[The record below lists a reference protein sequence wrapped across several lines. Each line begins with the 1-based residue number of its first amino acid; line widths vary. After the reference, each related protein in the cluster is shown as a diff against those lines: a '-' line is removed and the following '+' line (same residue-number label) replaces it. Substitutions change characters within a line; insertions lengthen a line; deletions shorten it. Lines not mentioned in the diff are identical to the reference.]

1 MLLCRVGGLWA
12 VQPRRNVDPL
22 GVWHRT
28 AGPACGS
35 ADGRAS
41 DWRRAKLYP
50 LCRTTFGSHIIF
62 PNFWHDSPNIWWPA
76 DRKWCVATD
85 IDLDSS
91 YVGGNEACIEALA
104 NNGLF
109 EALPTTLD
117 APVYLD
123 ADTLN
128 TDEVER

>member
-1 MLLCRVGGLWA
+1 
-12 VQPRRNVDPL
+12 
-22 GVWHRT
+22 
-28 AGPACGS
+28 
-35 ADGRAS
+35 
-41 DWRRAKLYP
+41 
-50 LCRTTFGSHIIF
+50 
-62 PNFWHDSPNIWWPA
+62 
-76 DRKWCVATD
+76 
-85 IDLDSS
+85 
-91 YVGGNEACIEALA
+91 VGGNEACIEALA